1 MLFSKGSLL
10 FQMRLLIVLKCRL
23 GSGVFIGL
31 KWLLACSTNG
41 YGTRESA
48 LLVSVFFRPC
58 GLSLVRLAEL
68 CYSCWSGFFLLFL
81 ASKGGF
87 WLCPYCSLFL
97 WGWLFGCVLG
107 FLCTLFVFSFCA
119 SGTSCTC
126 GVLLINLL
134 IQKKK
139 FKSCFL
145 S

>member
-1 MLFSKGSLL
+1 
-10 FQMRLLIVLKCRL
+10 
-23 GSGVFIGL
+23 
-31 KWLLACSTNG
+31 
-41 YGTRESA
+41 

-119 SGTSCTC
+119 PGTSCTS